1 MHEPVLDLS
10 TVPWMPQKEAVRVF
24 YREMWGNAD
33 TSLVPGLFH
42 RDFTFRGSLGPEL
55 AGYEQ
60 FN

>member
-1 MHEPVLDLS
+1 
-10 TVPWMPQKEAVRVF
+10 MPQKEAVRVF
-24 YREMWGNAD
+24 YKEMWGNAD